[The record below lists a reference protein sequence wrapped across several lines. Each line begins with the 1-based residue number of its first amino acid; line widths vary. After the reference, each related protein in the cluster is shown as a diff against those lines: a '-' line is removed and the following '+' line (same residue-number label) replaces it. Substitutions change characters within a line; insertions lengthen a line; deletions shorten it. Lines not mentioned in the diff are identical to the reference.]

1 MKMVKNIAIVAFAAS
16 FTFASVGFHMGNNY
30 AELDG
35 NNTVT
40 DSFGATFDLNGSTS
54 VGYDSTL
61 GMTMAFAVPNT
72 GVSLRMSWKDAAHT
86 GMGLGYTWWS
96 GGSGLKTSL
105 STNYDMLTNA
115 AGTDT
120 DGNLSLVVGF
130 GF

>member
-1 MKMVKNIAIVAFAAS
+1 MTSHSVIMVVNVGHMS
-16 FTFASVGFHMGNNY
+16 TFVGEISPNY
-30 AELDG
+30 
-35 NNTVT
+35 TISPYT
-40 DSFGATFDLNGSTS
+40 K
-54 VGYDSTL
+54 
-61 GMTMAFAVPNT
+61 MAFVVQARVIGKHMDP
-72 GVSLRMSWKDAAHT
+72 D

-105 STNYDMLTNA
+105 STNYDMLTNT